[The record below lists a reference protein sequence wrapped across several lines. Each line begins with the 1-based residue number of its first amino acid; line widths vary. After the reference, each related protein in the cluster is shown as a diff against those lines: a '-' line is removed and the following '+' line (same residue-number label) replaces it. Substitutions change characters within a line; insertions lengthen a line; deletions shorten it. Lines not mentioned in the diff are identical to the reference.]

1 MIFQSK
7 VICPRCQTSRCRE
20 SRWLSLEEKRNHQE
34 NTPFRC
40 LDCSFRFLG
49 KKSSGFGK
57 GLVIP
62 VPVALLAVTLAVVIC
77 VWLASVESTSG
88 VGTST
93 PLVATDLAIRQAA
106 DAGDAGAQFK
116 LGEALLLDPSHGPEN
131 SANALR
137 WLQLSAEN
145 GNTEAMIVLGRLF
158 RSGVGILQ
166 NFGQASKWIQTAAAS
181 GNPEGM
187 LELGRLYRDG
197 VGMDKDL
204 VMAYVWFNRASAAR
218 NLDAV
223 REREEVARTLTTEE
237 LKEAQVRS
245 SAQDSDDDYSSGLS
259 AQEGL
264 SSRP

>member
-34 NTPFRC
+34 STPFRC

-77 VWLASVESTSG
+77 VWLASVESMSG
-88 VGTST
+88 LSPSA
-93 PLVATDLAIRQAA
+93 PLAATDLAIRQAA
-106 DAGDAGAQFK
+106 EAGDAGAQFK
-116 LGEALLLDPSHGPEN
+116 LGEALLLDPSHSPEN

-145 GNTEAMIVLGRLF
+145 GNTEAMIVLGRLS

-166 NFGQASKWIQTAAAS
+166 NFGQASKWIQTAAAR

-197 VGMDKDL
+197 VVLKKDL
-204 VMAYVWFNRASAAR
+204 VLAYVWFNRASAAR

-223 REREEVARTLTTEE
+223 REREEVAQALSAEE
-237 LKEAQVRS
+237 LKEAQIRS
-245 SAQDSDDDYSSGLS
+245 SRLDSDNDKPSETSEK
-259 AQEGL
+259 EG
-264 SSRP
+264 